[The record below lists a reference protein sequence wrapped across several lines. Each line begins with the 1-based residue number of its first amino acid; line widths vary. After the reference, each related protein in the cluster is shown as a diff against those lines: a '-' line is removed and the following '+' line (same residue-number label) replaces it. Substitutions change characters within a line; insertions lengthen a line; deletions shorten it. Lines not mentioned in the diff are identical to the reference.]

1 MTDEVRDQWRKVI
14 EDYARGLLPRLP
26 STVSEYLR
34 AAYYDEFRAPVP
46 CLCDNAKRDAAIM
59 LTARWRKEEN
69 TTISKM
75 ETTTNDET
83 NEDKSKDIRRLA
95 PCSCKRASQPRG
107 VETDGNGT
115 AKRARRR

>member
-1 MTDEVRDQWRKVI
+1 MTDEIRDRWRKVI

-34 AAYYDEFRAPVP
+34 AAYYDEFHAPVP
-46 CLCDNAKRDAAIM
+46 CMCDNAKRDAAI
-59 LTARWRKEEN
+59 LLAARWRSETKVVA
-69 TTISKM
+69 KM
-75 ETTTNDET
+75 GTTTNEEDANET
-83 NEDKSKDIRRLA
+83 KSKDIRRPA

-115 AKRARRR
+115 AKRTRRR